1 MKVKNMGSD
10 PVAENVNELWDI
22 YDIDRKVTGRFHRRG
37 DELKPGEYRLVV
49 HVCIFNNN
57 NQLLI
62 QKRQSNKSMFPGMW
76 DLSAGGSALV
86 GENSRLAIMRESKEE
101 LGIDI
106 DLNNKMPRF
115 TINFDDGFDDYF
127 MINKD
132 INIEDITIQE
142 EELSK
147 VKWVSKEDLIKMRN
161 EGLMIPYFF
170 LDQIFELKDTMGF
183 GI

>member
-1 MKVKNMGSD
+1 MKFKNKESAR
-10 PVAENVNELWDI
+10 VAENLDELWDI
-22 YDIDRKVTGRFHRRG
+22 YDIDRKITGRFHRRG

-49 HVCIFNNN
+49 HVCIFNSN

-62 QKRQSNKSMFPGMW
+62 QRRQSNKKIFPGMW
-76 DLSAGGSALV
+76 DLSAGGSALA
-86 GENSRLAIMRESKEE
+86 GENSRVAIMREAKEE

-127 MINKD
+127 MIKKD
-132 INIEDITIQE
+132 INIKDIIVQE
-142 EELSK
+142 EEVSE
-147 VKWVSKEDLIKMRN
+147 VKWVSKEELIKMKN

-170 LDQIFELKDTMGF
+170 LNQIFELKDTMGF

>member
-1 MKVKNMGSD
+1 MKIKNREGD
-10 PVAENVNELWDI
+10 LEAENLNEIWDI
-22 YDIDRKVTGRFHRRG
+22 YDIDRKVTGKLHRRG

-49 HVCIFNNN
+49 HVCIFNSK
-57 NQLLI
+57 NQLLV
-62 QKRQSNKSMFPGMW
+62 QKRQSNKIMFPGMW
-76 DLSAGGSALV
+76 DLSAGGSALA
-86 GENSRLAIMRESKEE
+86 GENSRVAIMREVKEE
-101 LGIDI
+101 LGIDV

-127 MINKD
+127 MIKKD
-132 INIEDITIQE
+132 INIEDIIIQE
-142 EELSK
+142 EEVSE
-147 VKWVSKEDLIKMRN
+147 VKWVSKEDLIKMKN

>member
-1 MKVKNMGSD
+1 MKNREGDLVS
-10 PVAENVNELWDI
+10 ENLNEIWDI
-22 YDIDRKVTGRFHRRG
+22 YDIDRKVTGKFHRRG

-49 HVCIFNNN
+49 HVCIFNSK

-62 QKRQSNKSMFPGMW
+62 QKRQSNKKIFPGMW
-76 DLSAGGSALV
+76 DLSAGGSALA
-86 GENSRLAIMRESKEE
+86 GENSRVAIMREAKEE

-115 TINFDDGFDDYF
+115 TLNFDDGFDDYF
-127 MINKD
+127 MIKKD

-142 EELSK
+142 EEVSE
-147 VKWVSKEDLIKMRN
+147 VKWVFKEELIKMRN
-161 EGLMIPYFF
+161 EDIMIPYFF
-170 LDQIFELKDTMGF
+170 LDQIFKLKDTMGF

>member
-1 MKVKNMGSD
+1 MKNREGDLVS
-10 PVAENVNELWDI
+10 ENLNEIWDI
-22 YDIDRKVTGRFHRRG
+22 YDIDRKVTGKFHRRG
-37 DELKPGEYRLVV
+37 DELKLGEYRLVV
-49 HVCIFNNN
+49 HVCIFNSK

-62 QKRQSNKSMFPGMW
+62 QKRQSNKKIFPGMW
-76 DLSAGGSALV
+76 DLSAGGSALA
-86 GENSRLAIMRESKEE
+86 GENSRVAIMREAKEE

-115 TINFDDGFDDYF
+115 TLNFDDGFDDYF
-127 MINKD
+127 MIKKD

-142 EELSK
+142 EEVSE
-147 VKWVSKEDLIKMRN
+147 VKWVFKEELIKMRN
-161 EGLMIPYFF
+161 EDIMIPYFF